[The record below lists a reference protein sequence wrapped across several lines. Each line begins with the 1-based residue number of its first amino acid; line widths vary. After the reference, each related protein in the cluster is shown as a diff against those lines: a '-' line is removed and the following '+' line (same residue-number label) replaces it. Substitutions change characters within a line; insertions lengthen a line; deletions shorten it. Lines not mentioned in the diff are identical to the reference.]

1 MGMMQVK
8 GDYSGKVYQVEFAGA
23 SPTPEEIANAS
34 GQIQALERQFETE
47 FEDIY
52 GDQAVDDGTGFGRGF
67 ESGLTQLRSSLGTA
81 VRRTGE
87 GANSDFIAG
96 IGAGEEDAARR
107 TQLSRAGTTTPFK
120 TFDEAREGGVGDT
133 LSYIGEIAGQSGP
146 QMIAGIGAAGLATL
160 AVPAAPITA
169 ALTASAAALFPL
181 FYGSNI
187 QSQESEIAAGNLS
200 EIDNTKALQ
209 AAALQSTLNS
219 IADKL
224 LIGPLFNPAK
234 KIFTRVVQGA
244 GQGTLSEVPTEISQ
258 QVLERWQAGKP
269 LDNPEAIAEYREVGI
284 AAGILGGGIGS
295 VGGVFKGPSLDS
307 GKDTEI
313 NENIANSAK
322 QDLGGVDEDED
333 DAGGLASVSPTAIA
347 AAADKVA
354 GKEEQL
360 ELPLDAPTVAGKAK
374 QVLTTPPSEADL
386 AGKGKESVIKRKIKG
401 EKPTPITE
409 ADTSAAKQA
418 FIDDPSLHTKTNEF
432 IKEEH
437 LRDALNQIYSPEVLS
452 EIIRLKNQGLP
463 SEAKVKEQTDK
474 ADLAKDEAYLR
485 GTTDASIDDA
495 NAKAEADLAEEGKKD
510 AKPAPV
516 ATVTSTPVETVTP
529 TPTSV
534 EPVVTDQ
541 DAPLQ
546 DGTENLSVKSVQAKI
561 DDAKKRRSVTPKPEE
576 ITEFTDK
583 LRRNTEQYEAE
594 AAKGTKANP
603 ELLKALQDQSSALN
617 TSLNTLKESPY
628 VLGDNKGDYSYFP
641 ENVTPESKPAVE
653 VVPEEPATVT
663 AALSE
668 EQPAPPITR
677 DESGA
682 FIGDAV
688 DQAIPDAAVTGSPL
702 VQSYDNSLNLRAGK
716 EGKPFL
722 ASDPISSAT
731 TPVRMSSERIAL
743 IAGGGLDPEIARRAV
758 TGDISDPE
766 LLAELDAAATKTLSD
781 MFEGNNRA
789 VGAAAQ
795 AMEKRQGTLGNPD
808 LFPDITSF
816 EDKLDIIELL
826 NMTND
831 QVKAIPDTEERF
843 RVQGARYY
851 FLRFRRPAEA
861 ISEIM
866 NTKNEANN
874 VVKMTDVMSS
884 KKEPALDQ
892 GKLDAAAEAER
903 VDLTTAAF
911 NAEEDRQFYTPL
923 STQNAKRAYQWMR
936 RNMSIDTR
944 MKLLEDYKNGKLL
957 KASMITG
964 EKLVS
969 YDVTINDEGQV
980 VITSTYDDADTGG
993 VAKAM
998 GKRARSMQMGQFL
1011 SAGRAMVAAGKAQA
1025 KAEKIR
1031 SGLSNYTSPRQA
1043 DLDKLEQEI
1052 DAVDAANAAIKLNP
1066 TEAKSLRSVFNL
1078 RGTEERDAERKIIA
1092 LERKVIATLN
1102 IVQQSIPNRAVIDD
1116 RNSGFQATNRA
1127 EAALAEVALVV
1138 KEDGVVSE
1146 RQIDDAMFAELD
1158 RLFAAG
1164 EITKTKKTKEFRVAD
1179 INAVRGRIEAGVAS
1193 QAADQAQYAE
1203 AVDDSTEVLEAVDG
1217 NDLDGFS
1224 GVAENVYFGDGE
1236 NLFLVT
1242 SEVSALTD
1250 PLRPSI
1256 QNQIANNDLQGALMS
1271 VALTS
1276 PSKTVSKAAARLM
1289 PYVGNTDV
1297 KLVSGTLTDPRGR
1310 AASGM
1315 FSPSTNTIS
1324 IDRGTGMNS
1333 HTVLHEVFHAA
1344 SSTNLANM
1352 KLPEVRQLKTIYEA
1366 VKKQLPPMDALNSL
1380 DEFVAEAFSNPDFQ
1394 VTLAG
1399 IPMADLRVANNN
1411 ITNAWVNFKTAIRR
1425 MYNRFMD
1432 KPQDSAFDRTDVL
1445 LDKILA
1451 PQLSNRA
1458 APAMYLAA
1466 TNPDTAGDLLVNAGK
1481 AVKPSTKEEIQAKF
1495 TQAKNSGV
1503 TSASKSFLYGISP
1516 LNILADTL
1524 KRDYNSDV
1532 GIRLHR
1538 RVNNVSSQLR
1548 AKTIKL
1554 DYIVNQIRNF
1564 KKATGMKQYKIL
1576 QELVPTSTLNQVDP
1590 SVDRNV
1596 YASYGVVVTDPVS
1609 LKKTRTNYSTI
1620 ARRDNKIAKIKA
1632 ANPEAKITKIPPLSK
1647 NKLVVYDAL
1656 RADYDKLIGKG
1667 AKDGQRVYRTMRNFF
1682 QETYD
1687 EIAPALKK
1695 RIESISDD
1703 EAVRKT
1709 AFDKLSELLLKDS
1722 GIIMPY
1728 FPLMRK
1734 GSYRLS
1740 YTAIDPEG
1748 SKSGGPQV
1756 DRYVEYFATKNQM
1769 IEAKQ
1774 KVKDYNAEMLR
1785 RPDVIAANLG
1795 TIFDEKTGQS
1805 SPNPMLSAA
1814 SMEPEATKLTPN
1826 SNYGTAPS
1834 SGFVFN
1840 VLNVLQAA
1848 GVQKMEG
1855 GKGNKVISDI
1865 LDLSLDALPER
1876 SFMQG
1881 FRTRKGVRGFLGD
1894 TTPTGYSLANFDLID
1909 MMETKGRDL
1918 NRQVVQLQGSAEIQ
1932 GVMNDIEKLTKDPET
1947 AEIGD
1952 RLKKIAEFAQRPNVN
1967 RLSQVATNLGFGWT
1981 MAYNVS
1987 SAGLTFFDVGMSVMP
2002 LLQGK
2007 YGASKTAGAFADAS
2021 KVLYGSPTYKMLT
2034 VTDEKGNKVKER
2046 YELGAFGRSL
2056 GNVDYDD
2063 PASVAEGMRKYDVL
2077 ASYAVEQA
2085 QMGQSLTQETLEIDM
2100 ITGDTGSDVATRN
2113 ARMLLETSQKWG
2125 GAMFHHSERYGREV
2139 SLIAAYDLE
2148 IDKISNGG
2156 KKTITTADK
2165 QAAAEA
2171 AVDFV
2176 EFTLGGTAS
2185 AGRPVYAQGPV
2196 GNVLFLFKRF
2206 AISKYYM
2213 MARMTED
2220 ATRLKPRNE
2229 YDTEEA
2235 YQEAVLNRKI
2245 ARQQLAS
2252 FLITVGLIA
2261 GYSGMPL
2268 FGELGIMYD
2277 AISDDDDDNWD
2288 TAWKKW
2294 TGDPLYG
2301 GLVGMSGLAIGER
2314 IALNNMLYRP
2324 PLIEKEQNALWTIAE
2339 QLGGPVIGITSQW
2352 SRGGSLWSQGEYQRS
2367 IEAIAP
2373 AAVRNALKAGRYA
2386 TEGNL
2391 TMRGNEIT
2399 SVSPFTIAGQLMG
2412 FSGREHIDQ
2421 LNMNRNERTKWAAM
2435 QDRKKKILR
2444 RANMAREEG
2453 DVEGLRRAYKESLEH
2468 NARLP
2473 QGAEK
2478 LLITTESFKNSYRN
2492 FERNTGAMV
2501 GGMIYTPSMRRSA
2514 AEYSDG
2520 LSSLGPID

>member
-47 FEDIY
+47 FEGIY
-52 GDQAVDDGTGFGRGF
+52 GDQTVDDGTGFGRGF
-67 ESGLTQLRSSLGTA
+67 ESGLTQLKSSLGTA
-81 VRRTGE
+81 VRRAGE
-87 GANSDFIAG
+87 GSESDFIAG
-96 IGAGEEDAARR
+96 IGTGLEDSARR
-107 TQLSRAGTTTPFK
+107 TQLSRVGTATPFR
-120 TFDEAREGGVGDT
+120 TFDEARKGGVGDT

-146 QMIAGIGAAGLATL
+146 QTLAGVGAAGLATL
-160 AVPAAPITA
+160 AVPAAPVTA
-169 ALTASAAALFPL
+169 ALTASAAVLFPL

-200 EIDNTKALQ
+200 GIDNTKALQ

-234 KIFTRVVQGA
+234 KIFTRVAQGA

-284 AAGILGGGIGS
+284 AAGILGSGIGGATS
-295 VGGVFKGPSLDS
+295 VFKGPSLDNAT
-307 GKDTEI
+307 DTKIDENVASSAETDVGGEI
-313 NENIANSAK
+313 DA
-322 QDLGGVDEDED
+322 DEDGVS
-333 DAGGLASVSPTAIA
+333 DAGGLASVSSTVAG

-354 GKEEQL
+354 G
-360 ELPLDAPTVAGKAK
+360 
-374 QVLTTPPSEADL
+374 ADSPIINAQGQYEMDL
-386 AGKGKESVIKRKIKG
+386 G
-401 EKPTPITE
+401 EK
-409 ADTSAAKQA
+409 AAQ
-418 FIDDPSLHTKTNEF
+418 ILTKPAPKPVE
-432 IKEEH
+432 
-437 LRDALNQIYSPEVLS
+437 
-452 EIIRLKNQGLP
+452 GLP
-463 SEAKVKEQTDK
+463 SDAKVKKQTDE
-474 ADLAKDEAYLR
+474 ANLAKDAEFSQ
-485 GTTDASIDDA
+485 GTTDASIDNA
-495 NAKAEADLAEEGKKD
+495 NAEAEAALAEEGKESVIRKKIKG
-510 AKPAPV
+510 AEP
-516 ATVTSTPVETVTP
+516 TPVETVTP
-529 TPTSV
+529 KPAEPTPV
-534 EPVVTDQ
+534 KPIVADQ
-541 DAPLQ
+541 GAPLQ
-546 DGTENLSVKSVQAKI
+546 DGTENLSIEDIQAKIDANKKRRAAEGVSLKSQTLADREAAELEAKLKSVQAKI
-561 DDAKKRRSVTPKPEE
+561 DANKGRRAAEGVSLESQTLASREAA
-576 ITEFTDK
+576 EFADK
-583 LRRNTEQYEAE
+583 LRRNKEQFEAE
-594 AAKGTKANP
+594 AAKGGKANP

-617 TSLNTLKESPY
+617 TALNTQKANPY
-628 VLGDNKGDYSYFP
+628 EGGDYGVY
-641 ENVTPESKPAVE
+641 PESVTSEPDIGDDPKEPLVPAKV
-653 VVPEEPATVT
+653 TV
-663 AALSE
+663 APSE
-668 EQPAPPITR
+668 EQPAPPVTR

-682 FIGDAV
+682 FVGDAV
-688 DQAIPDAAVTGSPL
+688 DQAFPDVGATV
-702 VQSYDNSLNLRAGK
+702 
-716 EGKPFL
+716 
-722 ASDPISSAT
+722 DPAPITYAT

-781 MFEGNNRA
+781 MFEGRNRA
-789 VGAAAQ
+789 VGRAAQ
-795 AMEKRQGTLGNPD
+795 AIEKRQGTLGNPD

-816 EDKLDIIELL
+816 EDKLNIIELL
-826 NMTND
+826 NMTNE
-831 QVKAIPDTEERF
+831 QVKAISDTEERF

-851 FLRFRRPAEA
+851 FIRFRRPAEA

-866 NTKNEANN
+866 GTRNEANN
-874 VVKMTDVMSS
+874 VVKMTDVMTTTQ
-884 KKEPALDQ
+884 KQEV
-892 GKLDAAAEAER
+892 DAAVEAEKA

-911 NAEEDRQFYTPL
+911 NAEEDRLFYKDLT
-923 STQNAKRAYQWMR
+923 TQNAKRAYQWMR
-936 RNMSIDTR
+936 RNMSVDTR

-993 VAKAM
+993 VAEAM

-1011 SAGRAMVAAGKAQA
+1011 SAGRAMVAAGKEQT
-1025 KAEKIR
+1025 KAERIR
-1031 SGLSNYTSPRQA
+1031 TGLPDYVNPKQA
-1043 DLDKLEQEI
+1043 DLDKLEQELN
-1052 DAVDAANAAIKLNP
+1052 AVDAVNAEIKLNP
-1066 TEAKSLRSVFNL
+1066 KEAKSLRSVFNL
-1078 RGTEERDAERKIIA
+1078 RGTEERDANRA
-1092 LERKVIATLN
+1092 NDVLERKLLAKLN
-1102 IVQQSIPNRAVIDD
+1102 AISPVLRGSVDTSQGGVQDINP
-1116 RNSGFQATNRA
+1116 A
-1127 EAALAEVALVV
+1127 EAALAEVGLVV
-1138 KEDGVVSE
+1138 EEDGVVSE

-1158 RLFAAG
+1158 RQLQAG
-1164 EITKTKKTKEFRVAD
+1164 EITKTKKTKQFRAKD
-1179 INAVRGRIEAGVAS
+1179 KKAVRDRIEAGVAE
-1193 QAADQAQYAE
+1193 QAAERAQLTA
-1203 AVDDSTEVLEAVDG
+1203 DLNDTTEVFDEAYLADVGDSII
-1217 NDLDGFS
+1217 DQVSVISADVL
-1224 GVAENVYFGDGE
+1224 FGDADNTF
-1236 NLFLVT
+1236 NLVADA
-1242 SEVSALTD
+1242 VSVLAD

-1256 QNQIANNDLQGALMS
+1256 QNQLANNDLQGALMS
-1271 VALTS
+1271 MALTS
-1276 PSKTVSKAAARLM
+1276 PSKTVSKAAARLIR
-1289 PYVGNTDV
+1289 YVGNTDL

-1310 AASGM
+1310 AASGR
-1315 FSPSTNTIS
+1315 FDPSTNTIS
-1324 IDRGTGMNS
+1324 IDRDTGMNS

-1344 SSTNLANM
+1344 SAANIANM
-1352 KLPEVRQLKTIYEA
+1352 KLPEARQLRTIYEA
-1366 VKKQLPPMDALNSL
+1366 VKKQLPPSYATSSL

-1394 VTLAG
+1394 TLLAG
-1399 IPMADLRVANNN
+1399 IPMSDLKIANTSM
-1411 ITNAWVNFKTAIRR
+1411 TNAWVNFKTAIRR
-1425 MYNRFMD
+1425 MYNRFMGR
-1432 KPQDSAFDRTDVL
+1432 PQDSVFGQADLL

-1466 TNPDTAGDLLVNAGK
+1466 SNPNTAGKLLTNAMG

-1495 TQAKNSGV
+1495 TKVKNSGAL
-1503 TSASKSFLYGISP
+1503 SSGKSFLYGISP

-1524 KRDYNSDV
+1524 KRDYGSDAGV
-1532 GIRLHR
+1532 RLNR
-1538 RVNNVSSQLR
+1538 MVNKVSSKLR
-1548 AKTIKL
+1548 DKTVKL
-1554 DYIVNQIRNF
+1554 DYIVNQIKDF
-1564 KKATGMKQYKIL
+1564 KKSAGMEKYKLL

-1590 SVDRNV
+1590 SVKRNI
-1596 YASYGVVVTDPVS
+1596 YTSYGVVVTDPVS
-1609 LKKTRTNYSTI
+1609 LKKTRTNHSTI
-1620 ARRDNKIAKIKA
+1620 ARRDAKIAEILAENSK
-1632 ANPEAKITKIPPLSK
+1632 AKITKIAPLSK
-1647 NKLVVYDAL
+1647 DKLAVYDAL
-1656 RADYDKLIGKG
+1656 AEDYKNLGE
-1667 AKDGQRVYRTMRNFF
+1667 DGRRVYRTMRNFF

-1703 EAVRKT
+1703 AAVRQT

-1722 GIIMPY
+1722 GIITPY

-1748 SKSGGPQV
+1748 SASGGPQV
-1756 DRYVEYFATKNQM
+1756 DRYVEYFASKNDM

-1774 KVKDYNAEMLR
+1774 KVKDYNAKMLS
-1785 RPDVIAANLG
+1785 RPDVKAANLD

-1805 SPNPMLSAA
+1805 RPNPMLSAA

-1826 SNYGTAPS
+1826 SNYGKAPS

-1848 GVQKMEG
+1848 GVQNMEG

-1932 GVMNDIEKLTKDPET
+1932 GVMSDIEKLTQDPET
-1947 AEIGD
+1947 TEIGD

-1967 RLSQVATNLGFGWT
+1967 RLSQIATNFGFGWT
-1981 MAYNVS
+1981 MAYNIS

-2007 YGASKTAGAFADAS
+2007 YGASSTARAFADAT
-2021 KVLYGSPTYKMLT
+2021 KVLYGSPTYKMIT
-2034 VTDEKGNKVKER
+2034 VTDEEGNKVRER
-2046 YELGAFGRSL
+2046 YDLGAFGRSL
-2056 GNVDYDD
+2056 GNVDFTDT
-2063 PASVAEGMRKYDVL
+2063 ASVPEGMQKYDVL
-2077 ASYAVEQA
+2077 APYATQQA
-2085 QMGQSLTQETLEIDM
+2085 QLGQSLTQETLEIDM

-2156 KKTITTADK
+2156 KKEVTNADK
-2165 QAAAEA
+2165 QKAAEA

-2185 AGRPVYAQGPV
+2185 AGRPVYAQGPI

-2213 MARMTED
+2213 MIRMTED

-2235 YQEAVLNRKI
+2235 YQEAVLNRRV

-2261 GYSGMPL
+2261 GQQGMPM
-2268 FGELGIMYD
+2268 FGELGILYD
-2277 AISDDDDDNWD
+2277 SIIKDEDEDNWD
-2288 TAWKKW
+2288 TMAKKW
-2294 TGDPLYG
+2294 MGDPLYG

-2314 IALNNMLYRP
+2314 IALNNLLYRP
-2324 PLIEKEQNALWTIAE
+2324 PLIEKEQNVLWTIAE
-2339 QLGGPVIGITSQW
+2339 QLGGPVIGITSQM
-2352 SRGGSLWSQGEYQRS
+2352 SRAVNLMSEGEYQRG

-2373 AAVRNALKAGRYA
+2373 AAVRNVLKAGRY
-2386 TEGNL
+2386 TDEGNL
-2391 TMRGNEIT
+2391 TMRGDDIT
-2399 SVSPFTIAGQLMG
+2399 SVSPFTIVGQLIG

-2421 LNMNRNERTKWAAM
+2421 LNMNRNERTKFAAM
-2435 QDRKKKILR
+2435 QDRKKRILR
-2444 RANMAREEG
+2444 KANMARREG
-2453 DVEGLRRAYKESLEH
+2453 DIEGLRRAYEESREH
-2468 NARLP
+2468 NRRLP

-2478 LLITTESFKNSYRN
+2478 LQITSESFKNSYKN
-2492 FERNTGAMV
+2492 FERNTKEMV

-2514 AEYSDG
+2514 SEYDDG
-2520 LSSLGPID
+2520 LSPLGPID

>member
-47 FEDIY
+47 FESIY
-52 GDQAVDDGTGFGRGF
+52 GDQAIDDGTGFGRGF
-67 ESGLTQLRSSLGTA
+67 ESGLTQLKSSLGTA
-81 VRRTGE
+81 VRRAGE
-87 GANSDFIAG
+87 GSESDFIAG
-96 IGAGEEDAARR
+96 IGTGLEDSARR
-107 TQLSRAGTTTPFK
+107 TQLSRVGTATPFK
-120 TFDEAREGGVGDT
+120 TFDQAREGGIGDT

-146 QMIAGIGAAGLATL
+146 QMAAGLGAAGLATL
-160 AVPAAPITA
+160 AVPAAPVTA

-200 EIDNTKALQ
+200 GIDNTKALQ

-224 LIGPLFNPAK
+224 LIGPLFSPSK
-234 KIFTRVVQGA
+234 KIFTRVAQGA

-284 AAGILGGGIGS
+284 AAGILGSGIGGTTS
-295 VGGVFKGPSLDS
+295 VFKGPSLDNAT
-307 GKDTEI
+307 DTKI
-313 NENIANSAK
+313 DENVVSSAET
-322 QDLGGVDEDED
+322 DVGGEVDADEDGVS
-333 DAGGLASVSPTAIA
+333 DAGGLASVIPAGVDA
-347 AAADKVA
+347 AANKVA
-354 GKEEQL
+354 GVDSPIINAQGQYEM
-360 ELPLDAPTVAGKAK
+360 
-374 QVLTTPPSEADL
+374 DL
-386 AGKGKESVIKRKIKG
+386 G
-401 EKPTPITE
+401 EKAAQVFTKPTLKPTE
-409 ADTSAAKQA
+409 
-418 FIDDPSLHTKTNEF
+418 
-432 IKEEH
+432 
-437 LRDALNQIYSPEVLS
+437 
-452 EIIRLKNQGLP
+452 GLP
-463 SEAKVKEQTDK
+463 SEAKVKKQINDK
-474 ADLAKDEAYLR
+474 SLEEDAEFLQ
-485 GTTDASIDDA
+485 GTTDASIDNA
-495 NAKAEADLAEEGKKD
+495 NAEAEAALAEEGKESVIRKKIKG
-510 AKPAPV
+510 AKP
-516 ATVTSTPVETVTP
+516 TPVKTVTP
-529 TPTSV
+529 APAPV

-541 DAPLQ
+541 GAPLQ
-546 DGTENLSVKSVQAKI
+546 DRTENLSVEDVQAKI
-561 DDAKKRRSVTPKPEE
+561 DANKGRRAAEGVSLKSQTFADREAA
-576 ITEFTDK
+576 EFAAK
-583 LRRNTEQYEAE
+583 LRRNKEQFEAE
-594 AAKGTKANP
+594 TAKGAKANP

-617 TSLNTLKESPY
+617 IALNAQKANPY
-628 VLGDNKGDYSYFP
+628 EGGDYGVYP
-641 ENVTPESKPAVE
+641 ESVTPES
-653 VVPEEPATVT
+653 EPDVGDDPKEPLVAAKVTV
-663 AALSE
+663 APSK

-688 DQAIPDAAVTGSPL
+688 DQAFPDVGATV
-702 VQSYDNSLNLRAGK
+702 
-716 EGKPFL
+716 
-722 ASDPISSAT
+722 DPAPITYAT

-781 MFEGNNRA
+781 MFEGRNRA

-795 AMEKRQGTLGNPD
+795 AIEKRQGTLGNPD

-816 EDKLDIIELL
+816 EDKLSIIELL
-826 NMTND
+826 NMTGK
-831 QVKAIPDTEERF
+831 QVKAIPDRAERL
-843 RVQGARYY
+843 RVEGARHY

-866 NTKNEANN
+866 ATRNEANN
-874 VVKMTDVMSS
+874 IIKTADVMTTT
-884 KKEPALDQ
+884 KKQEV
-892 GKLDAAAEAER
+892 DAAVEAEKA

-911 NAEEDRQFYTPL
+911 NAEEDRLFYKDLT
-923 STQNAKRAYQWMR
+923 TQNAKRAYQWMR
-936 RNMSIDTR
+936 RNMSVDTR
-944 MKLLEDYKNGKLL
+944 MKLLEDYKNGKLI

-993 VAKAM
+993 VAEAM

-1011 SAGRAMVAAGKAQA
+1011 SAGRAMVAAGKEQT
-1025 KAEKIR
+1025 KAERIR
-1031 SGLSNYTSPRQA
+1031 SGLPNYVNPKQA
-1043 DLDKLEQEI
+1043 DLDKLEQEL
-1052 DAVDAANAAIKLNP
+1052 DAVDATNAAIRLNP
-1066 TEAKSLRSVFNL
+1066 KEAKSLRSVFNHK
-1078 RGTEERDAERKIIA
+1078 GTEERDAIRANNAIARK
-1092 LERKVIATLN
+1092 LFATLN
-1102 IVQQSIPNRAVIDD
+1102 DISPVLRGSADTRQGGVQDINP
-1116 RNSGFQATNRA
+1116 A
-1127 EAALAEVALVV
+1127 EAALAEVGLVV
-1138 KEDGVVSE
+1138 EEDGVVSE
-1146 RQIDDAMFAELD
+1146 RQIDDAVLAELD
-1158 RLFAAG
+1158 RQLQAG
-1164 EITKTKKTKEFRVAD
+1164 EITLTKKKEFRVKD
-1179 INAVRGRIEAGVAS
+1179 EKAVRSRIEAAVEEQVAERV
-1193 QAADQAQYAE
+1193 QYLKD
-1203 AVDDSTEVLEAVDG
+1203 VDDTTEAFDADVEALLGDDYVAQVSELARDVL
-1217 NDLDGFS
+1217 
-1224 GVAENVYFGDGE
+1224 FGDADNTF
-1236 NLFLVT
+1236 NLVADA
-1242 SEVSALTD
+1242 VSVLAD

-1256 QNQIANNDLQGALMS
+1256 QNQLANNDLQGALMS
-1271 VALTS
+1271 MALTS
-1276 PSKTVSKAAARLM
+1276 PSKTVSKAAARLIR
-1289 PYVGNTDV
+1289 YVGNTDL

-1310 AASGM
+1310 AASGR
-1315 FSPSTNTIS
+1315 FDPSTNTIS
-1324 IDRGTGMNS
+1324 IDRDTGMNS
-1333 HTVLHEVFHAA
+1333 HTLLHEVFHAA
-1344 SSTNLANM
+1344 SAANIANM
-1352 KLPEVRQLKTIYEA
+1352 KLPEARQLRTIYEA
-1366 VKKQLPPMDALNSL
+1366 VKKQLPPSYATSSL

-1394 VTLAG
+1394 TLLAG
-1399 IPMADLRVANNN
+1399 IPMSDLKIANTSM
-1411 ITNAWVNFKTAIRR
+1411 TNAWVNFKTAIRR
-1425 MYNRFMD
+1425 MYNRLMGR
-1432 KPQDSAFDRTDVL
+1432 PQDSVFGQADLL

-1466 TNPDTAGDLLVNAGK
+1466 SNPNTAGKLLTNAMG

-1495 TQAKNSGV
+1495 TKVKNSGAL
-1503 TSASKSFLYGISP
+1503 SSGKSFLYGISP

-1524 KRDYNSDV
+1524 KRDYGSDTGV
-1532 GIRLHR
+1532 RLNR
-1538 RVNNVSSQLR
+1538 MVNKVSSKLR
-1548 AKTIKL
+1548 DKTVKL
-1554 DYIVNQIRNF
+1554 DYIVNQIKDF
-1564 KKATGMKQYKIL
+1564 KKSAGMEKYKLL

-1590 SVDRNV
+1590 SVKRNI
-1596 YASYGVVVTDPVS
+1596 YTSYGVVVTDPVS
-1609 LKKTRTNYSTI
+1609 LKKTRTNHSTI
-1620 ARRDNKIAKIKA
+1620 ARRDAKIAKILA
-1632 ANPEAKITKIPPLSK
+1632 ANPEAKITKIAPLGK
-1647 NKLVVYDAL
+1647 DKLAVYDAL
-1656 RADYDKLIGKG
+1656 EKDYDNLGE
-1667 AKDGQRVYRTMRNFF
+1667 DGQRVYRTMRNFF

-1703 EAVRKT
+1703 AAVRKT

-1722 GIIMPY
+1722 GIITPY

-1748 SKSGGPQV
+1748 SASGGPQV
-1756 DRYVEYFATKNQM
+1756 DRYVEYFASKNDM

-1785 RPDVIAANLG
+1785 RPDVIAANLN

-1805 SPNPMLSAA
+1805 RPNPMLSPA

-1932 GVMNDIEKLTKDPET
+1932 GVMSDIEKLTQDPET

-1967 RLSQVATNLGFGWT
+1967 RLSQIATNFGFGWT
-1981 MAYNVS
+1981 MAYNIS

-2007 YGASKTAGAFADAS
+2007 YGASSTARAFADAT
-2021 KVLYGSPTYKMLT
+2021 KVLYGSPTYKMIT
-2034 VTDEKGNKVKER
+2034 VTDEEGNKVRER
-2046 YELGAFGRSL
+2046 YDLGAFGRSL
-2056 GNVDYDD
+2056 GNVDFTD
-2063 PASVAEGMRKYDVL
+2063 PASVPEGIQKYDVL
-2077 ASYAVEQA
+2077 APYATQQA
-2085 QMGQSLTQETLEIDM
+2085 QLGQSLTQETLEIDM

-2148 IDKISNGG
+2148 INKISNGG
-2156 KKTITTADK
+2156 KKAITDADK

-2185 AGRPVYAQGPV
+2185 AGRPVYAQGPI

-2235 YQEAVLNRKI
+2235 YQEAVLNRRV

-2268 FGELGIMYD
+2268 WGELGIIYD
-2277 AISDDDDDNWD
+2277 GFADDDEDNWD

-2314 IALNNMLYRP
+2314 IALNNLLYRP
-2324 PLIEKEQNALWTIAE
+2324 PLIEKEQNVLWTIAE
-2339 QLGGPVIGITSQW
+2339 QLGGPVIGITSQL
-2352 SRGGSLWSQGEYQRS
+2352 SRGVSLISQGEYQRG

-2373 AAVRNALKAGRYA
+2373 AAVRNVLKAGRY
-2386 TEGNL
+2386 TDEGNL
-2391 TMRGNEIT
+2391 TMRGDDIT
-2399 SVSPFTIAGQLMG
+2399 SVSPFTVVGQLMG

-2421 LNMNRNERTKWAAM
+2421 LNMNRNERTKYAAM
-2435 QDRKKKILR
+2435 QDRKKRILR
-2444 RANMAREEG
+2444 KANMARREG
-2453 DVEGLRRAYKESLEH
+2453 DIEGLRRAYEESREH
-2468 NARLP
+2468 NRRLP

-2478 LLITTESFKNSYRN
+2478 LQITSESFKNSYKN
-2492 FERNTGAMV
+2492 FERNTKEMV

-2514 AEYSDG
+2514 SEYDDG
-2520 LSSLGPID
+2520 LSPLGPID

>member
-47 FEDIY
+47 FEGIY

-67 ESGLTQLRSSLGTA
+67 ESSLTDMRGTLGTA
-81 VRRTGE
+81 VRRAGE
-87 GANSDFIAG
+87 GLDSDFIAD
-96 IGAGEEDAARR
+96 IGASEEDAARK

-120 TFDEAREGGVGDT
+120 TYDEARAGGVGDT

-146 QMIAGIGAAGLATL
+146 QMVAGLGAAGLASL
-160 AVPAAPITA
+160 AVPAAPVVA
-169 ALTASAAALFPL
+169 GLTASAAVLAPF

-187 QSQESEIAAGNLS
+187 QVQDSEVAAGNLDA
-200 EIDNTKALQ
+200 IDNTKALQ
-209 AAALQSTLNS
+209 AAFLQSTLNS

-244 GQGTLSEVPTEISQ
+244 GQGILSEVPTEISQ
-258 QVLERWQAGKP
+258 QLLERWQAGKP

-295 VGGVFKGPSLDS
+295 VGGVFKGPSLDNAT
-307 GKDTEI
+307 DTKI
-313 NENIANSAK
+313 DENVASSAK
-322 QDLGGVDEDED
+322 TDVGGEVDADVSEEG
-333 DAGGLASVSPTAIA
+333 ASKPKTASGIGTYSTEGLKSFEAAQPPLGGLAGLTGRLSTDKENA
-347 AAADKVA
+347 AVQDAADRVA
-354 GKEEQL
+354 ASD
-360 ELPLDAPTVAGKAK
+360 LDGDNVNAFIAGLGGSQTLQSTK
-374 QVLTTPPSEADL
+374 D
-386 AGKGKESVIKRKIKG
+386 VIKRKIK
-401 EKPTPITE
+401 K
-409 ADTSAAKQA
+409 AK
-418 FIDDPSLHTKTNEF
+418 
-432 IKEEH
+432 
-437 LRDALNQIYSPEVLS
+437 
-452 EIIRLKNQGLP
+452 G
-463 SEAKVKEQTDK
+463 
-474 ADLAKDEAYLR
+474 
-485 GTTDASIDDA
+485 
-495 NAKAEADLAEEGKKD
+495 
-510 AKPAPV
+510 AKPAPKAAPLLPYPPV
-516 ATVTSTPVETVTP
+516 KYSPEAYNEAKSVIAKIDAEGIPESLEISSELRRTAANIGVEIKASNTAKYVIAKMRAALTDNDKKNAPVETVTP
-529 TPTSV
+529 EPVETVTPKPAEPTPVEPAPVEPVEPAPV

-541 DAPLQ
+541 GAPLQ
-546 DGTENLSVKSVQAKI
+546 DGTENLSVESVQAKI
-561 DDAKKRRSVTPKPEE
+561 DANKERRSATATPEE
-576 ITEFTDK
+576 ITKFTDK
-583 LRRNTEQYEAE
+583 LRRNKARYEAE
-594 AAKGTKANP
+594 VAKGTGANP

-617 TSLNTLKESPY
+617 TALNTLKESPY
-628 VLGDNKGDYSYFP
+628 VRGDNEGDFFYFP
-641 ENVTPESKPAVE
+641 ENVTPEPEPAVK
-653 VVPEEPATVT
+653 VVPEEPSGTVT
-663 AALSE
+663 AALSK
-668 EQPAPPITR
+668 EQPAPPVTR

-688 DQAIPDAAVTGSPL
+688 DQAYPDAGATV
-702 VQSYDNSLNLRAGK
+702 
-716 EGKPFL
+716 
-722 ASDPISSAT
+722 DPAPITYAT

-758 TGDISDPE
+758 TGTISDPE

-781 MFEGNNRA
+781 MFDGNNRA

-816 EDKLDIIELL
+816 EDKLDVIELL

-884 KKEPALDQ
+884 KKEPALDR
-892 GKLDAAAEAER
+892 GKLDEAAEAER

-936 RNMSIDTR
+936 RNMSVDTR

-957 KASMITG
+957 KASMING

-969 YDVTINDEGQV
+969 YDVTINDDGQV
-980 VITSTYDDADTGG
+980 VITSNYDDADTGG
-993 VAKAM
+993 VVEAM
-998 GKRARSMQMGQFL
+998 GKRARNMQMGQFL
-1011 SAGRAMVAAGKAQA
+1011 SAGRAMVAAGEAQT
-1025 KAEKIR
+1025 KAEKVR
-1031 SGLSNYTSPRQA
+1031 SGLPNYTSPRQA

-1052 DAVDAANAAIKLNP
+1052 DAVDATNAAIRLNP
-1066 TEAKSLRSVFNL
+1066 KAAAELRSVFNL
-1078 RGTEERDAERKIIA
+1078 RGNEELQEQRELDALQRKLLA
-1092 LERKVIATLN
+1092 RLN
-1102 IVQQSIPNRAVIDD
+1102 AISPVLRASVDTSQGGVQDIDP
-1116 RNSGFQATNRA
+1116 A
-1127 EAALAEVALVV
+1127 EAALAEVASVV

-1146 RQIDDAMFAELD
+1146 RQIADAMFAELD
-1158 RLFAAG
+1158 RQLQAG
-1164 EITKTKKTKEFRVAD
+1164 EITKTKKTKQFRTKD
-1179 INAVRGRIEAGVAS
+1179 IKAVRDRVEAGVAQ
-1193 QAADQAQYAE
+1193 QAAARAQLTA
-1203 AVDDSTEVLEAVDG
+1203 
-1217 NDLDGFS
+1217 DLDDTTEAFDADVE
-1224 GVAENVYFGDGE
+1224 GVFGDNIVDEVSELAGDVYFGDGD
-1236 NLFLVT
+1236 NLFLIT

-1271 VALTS
+1271 MALTS

-1324 IDRGTGMNS
+1324 IDRGAGMNS

-1344 SSTNLANM
+1344 SSTNLANT

-1399 IPMADLRVANNN
+1399 IPMADLRIANNN

-1596 YASYGVVVTDPVS
+1596 YTSYGVVVTDPVS

-1647 NKLVVYDAL
+1647 NKLIVYDAL

-1703 EAVRKT
+1703 AAVRKT

-1722 GIIMPY
+1722 GMIMPY

-1748 SKSGGPQV
+1748 SASGGPQV

-1805 SPNPMLSAA
+1805 KPNPMLSPA

-1855 GKGNKVISDI
+1855 GKGNKIISDI

-1932 GVMNDIEKLTKDPET
+1932 GVMNDIEKLTQDPET

-1952 RLKKIAEFAQRPNVN
+1952 RLKKIAEFAQRPNVE
-1967 RLSQVATNLGFGWT
+1967 RWSQVLTNLGFGWT
-1981 MAYNVS
+1981 MAYNIS

-2077 ASYAVEQA
+2077 APYAVEQA

-2139 SLIAAYDLE
+2139 SLIAVYDLE

-2196 GNVLFLFKRF
+2196 GNILFLFKRF

-2229 YDTEEA
+2229 YDTKEA

-2261 GYSGMPL
+2261 GYSGMPG
-2268 FGELGIMYD
+2268 FGELGIIYD
-2277 AISDDDDDNWD
+2277 AFSDDDEDNWD

-2294 TGDPLYG
+2294 SGDPLYG

-2367 IEAIAP
+2367 IEAMVP

-2468 NARLP
+2468 NARIP

-2478 LLITTESFKNSYRN
+2478 LLITDASFKNSYKN
-2492 FERNTGAMV
+2492 FERNTEDMV

>member
-47 FEDIY
+47 FEGIY

-67 ESGLTQLRSSLGTA
+67 ESGLTQFKSSLGTA
-81 VRRTGE
+81 VRRAGE
-87 GANSDFIAG
+87 GSESDFIAG
-96 IGAGEEDAARR
+96 IGTGLEDSARR

-120 TFDEAREGGVGDT
+120 TFDQAREGGIGDT

-146 QMIAGIGAAGLATL
+146 QMAAGLGAAGLATL
-160 AVPAAPITA
+160 AVPAAPVTA

-234 KIFTRVVQGA
+234 KIFTRVAQGA

-284 AAGILGGGIGS
+284 AAGILGSGIGGATS
-295 VGGVFKGPSLDS
+295 VFKGASLDS
-307 GKDTEI
+307 GKDTELEGKVPVSDEAP
-313 NENIANSAK
+313 NV
-322 QDLGGVDEDED
+322 GGEVDEDGAD
-333 DAGGLASVSPTAIA
+333 NADGSGGGLASVSSTVVG

-354 GKEEQL
+354 GVDSPIINAQGQYEMNL
-360 ELPLDAPTVAGKAK
+360 
-374 QVLTTPPSEADL
+374 
-386 AGKGKESVIKRKIKG
+386 G
-401 EKPTPITE
+401 EK
-409 ADTSAAKQA
+409 AAQ
-418 FIDDPSLHTKTNEF
+418 ILTKPAPKPVE
-432 IKEEH
+432 
-437 LRDALNQIYSPEVLS
+437 
-452 EIIRLKNQGLP
+452 GLP
-463 SEAKVKEQTDK
+463 SDAKVKKQIDE
-474 ADLAKDEAYLR
+474 ADLAKDAEFLQ
-485 GTTDASIDDA
+485 GTTDASIDNA
-495 NAKAEADLAEEGKKD
+495 NAEAEADLAKEGKKSVIKTKIKG

-516 ATVTSTPVETVTP
+516 KTVTSTPVENVTP
-529 TPTSV
+529 TPVENVTPTPILTPV

-541 DAPLQ
+541 GAPLQ
-546 DGTENLSVKSVQAKI
+546 GGTENLSVESVQAKI
-561 DDAKKRRSVTPKPEE
+561 DANKGRRAAEDVPLKNQTSTDSKAV
-576 ITEFTDK
+576 EFADK
-583 LRRNTEQYEAE
+583 LRRNKEQFEAE
-594 AAKGTKANP
+594 TAKGTEANP
-603 ELLKALQDQSSALN
+603 ELLKSLQDQSSALN
-617 TSLNTLKESPY
+617 TALNTQKANPY
-628 VLGDNKGDYSYFP
+628 EGGDYGVYP
-641 ENVTPESKPAVE
+641 ESVTPESEPDVGDDPKEPLVPAKV
-653 VVPEEPATVT
+653 TV
-663 AALSE
+663 APSE

-688 DQAIPDAAVTGSPL
+688 DQAFPNVGATV
-702 VQSYDNSLNLRAGK
+702 
-716 EGKPFL
+716 
-722 ASDPISSAT
+722 DPAPITYAT

-758 TGDISDPE
+758 TGGIPDPE
-766 LLAELDAAATKTLSD
+766 LLTELDAAATKTLSD
-781 MFEGNNRA
+781 MFEGRNRA

-795 AMEKRQGTLGNPD
+795 AIEKRQGTLGNPD

-816 EDKLDIIELL
+816 EDKLSIIELL
-826 NMTND
+826 NMTGK
-831 QVKAIPDTEERF
+831 QVKAIPDRAERL
-843 RVQGARYY
+843 RVEGARHY

-866 NTKNEANN
+866 ATRNEANN
-874 VVKMTDVMSS
+874 IIKTADVMTTTQ
-884 KKEPALDQ
+884 KQEV
-892 GKLDAAAEAER
+892 DAAVEAEKA

-911 NAEEDRQFYTPL
+911 NAAEDQTFYKDLT
-923 STQNAKRAYQWMR
+923 TQNAKRAYQWMR
-936 RNMSIDTR
+936 RNMSVDTR

-993 VAKAM
+993 VAEAM

-1011 SAGRAMVAAGKAQA
+1011 SAGRAMVAAGKEQT
-1025 KAEKIR
+1025 KAERTR
-1031 SGLSNYTSPRQA
+1031 SGLPDYVSPKQA
-1043 DLDKLEQEI
+1043 DLDKLEREI
-1052 DAVDAANAAIKLNP
+1052 DAVDALNAEMRLNP
-1066 TEAKSLRSVFNL
+1066 KEAKSLRSVFNL
-1078 RGTEERDAERKIIA
+1078 KGTEERDAIRANNAIARK
-1092 LERKVIATLN
+1092 LLATLN
-1102 IVQQSIPNRAVIDD
+1102 DISPVLRGSADTRQGGVQDINP
-1116 RNSGFQATNRA
+1116 A
-1127 EAALAEVALVV
+1127 EAALAETALVV
-1138 KEDGVVSE
+1138 EEDGVVSE
-1146 RQIDDAMFAELD
+1146 RQIDDAVLAELD
-1158 RLFAAG
+1158 RQLQVG
-1164 EITKTKKTKEFRVAD
+1164 EITLTKKTQEFRVKD
-1179 INAVRGRIEAGVAS
+1179 EKAVRDRIEAGVAE
-1193 QAADQAQYAE
+1193 QAAARAQYLKD
-1203 AVDDSTEVLEAVDG
+1203 VDDTTEAFDADVEEVFGDSIIDEVSELAADM
-1217 NDLDGFS
+1217 
-1224 GVAENVYFGDGE
+1224 YFGDADNTL
-1236 NLFLVT
+1236 NL
-1242 SEVSALTD
+1242 VSDAVSVLAD

-1256 QNQIANNDLQGALMS
+1256 QNQLANNDLQGALMS
-1271 VALTS
+1271 MALTS
-1276 PSKTVSKAAARLM
+1276 PSKTVSKAAARLIR
-1289 PYVGNTDV
+1289 YVGNTDL

-1310 AASGM
+1310 AASGR
-1315 FSPSTNTIS
+1315 FDPSTNTIS
-1324 IDRGTGMNS
+1324 IDRDTGMNS

-1344 SSTNLANM
+1344 SAANIANM
-1352 KLPEVRQLKTIYEA
+1352 KLPEARQLRTIYEA
-1366 VKKQLPPMDALNSL
+1366 VKEQLPPSYATSSL

-1394 VTLAG
+1394 VLLAG
-1399 IPMADLRVANNN
+1399 IPMSDLKIANTSM
-1411 ITNAWVNFKTAIRR
+1411 TNAWVNFKTAIRR
-1425 MYNRFMD
+1425 MYNRFMGR
-1432 KPQDSAFDRTDVL
+1432 PQDSVFGQADLL

-1466 TNPDTAGDLLVNAGK
+1466 SNPNTAGKLLTNAMG

-1495 TQAKNSGV
+1495 TKVKNSGAL
-1503 TSASKSFLYGISP
+1503 SSGKSFLYGISP

-1524 KRDYNSDV
+1524 KRDYGNDAGV
-1532 GIRLHR
+1532 RLNR
-1538 RVNNVSSQLR
+1538 MVNKVSSKLR
-1548 AKTIKL
+1548 DKTVKL
-1554 DYIVNQIRNF
+1554 DYIVNQIKDF
-1564 KKATGMKQYKIL
+1564 KKSAGMEKYKLL

-1590 SVDRNV
+1590 SVKRNI
-1596 YASYGVVVTDPVS
+1596 YTSYGVVVTDPVS
-1609 LKKTRTNYSTI
+1609 LKKTRTNHSTI
-1620 ARRDNKIAKIKA
+1620 ARRDAKIAEILA
-1632 ANPEAKITKIPPLSK
+1632 ANSEAKITKIAPLSK
-1647 NKLVVYDAL
+1647 DKLAVYDAL
-1656 RADYDKLIGKG
+1656 IKDYDAIGE
-1667 AKDGQRVYRTMRNFF
+1667 DGQRVYRTMRNFF

-1703 EAVRKT
+1703 AAVRQT

-1748 SKSGGPQV
+1748 SASGGPQV
-1756 DRYVEYFATKNQM
+1756 DRYVEYFASKNEM

-1785 RPDVIAANLG
+1785 RPDVIAANLN

-1805 SPNPMLSAA
+1805 RPNPMLSPA

-1932 GVMNDIEKLTKDPET
+1932 GVMSDIEKLTQDPET

-1952 RLKKIAEFAQRPNVN
+1952 RFKKIAEFAQRPNVN
-1967 RLSQVATNLGFGWT
+1967 RLSQIATNFGFGWT
-1981 MAYNVS
+1981 MAYNIS

-2007 YGASKTAGAFADAS
+2007 YGASSTARAFADAT
-2021 KVLYGSPTYKMLT
+2021 KVLHGSPTFKMIT
-2034 VTDEKGNKVKER
+2034 VTDENGNKIKER
-2046 YELGAFGRSL
+2046 YDLGAFGRSL
-2056 GNVDYDD
+2056 GNVDFTD
-2063 PASVAEGMRKYDVL
+2063 PASVPEGMQKYDVL
-2077 ASYAVEQA
+2077 APYATQQA
-2085 QMGQSLTQETLEIDM
+2085 QLGQSLTQETLEIDM

-2148 IDKISNGG
+2148 INKISNGG
-2156 KKTITTADK
+2156 KKAITDADK

-2185 AGRPVYAQGPV
+2185 AGRPVYAQGPI

-2235 YQEAVLNRKI
+2235 YQEAVLNRRV

-2268 FGELGIMYD
+2268 WGELGIIYD
-2277 AISDDDDDNWD
+2277 GFADDDEDNWD

-2314 IALNNMLYRP
+2314 IALNNLLYRP
-2324 PLIEKEQNALWTIAE
+2324 PLIEKEQNVLWTIAE
-2339 QLGGPVIGITSQW
+2339 QLGGPVIGITSQL
-2352 SRGGSLWSQGEYQRS
+2352 SRGVSLISQGEYQRG

-2373 AAVRNALKAGRYA
+2373 AAVRNVLKAGRYT

-2391 TMRGNEIT
+2391 TMRGDDIT
-2399 SVSPFTIAGQLMG
+2399 SVSPFTVVGQLMG

-2421 LNMNRNERTKWAAM
+2421 LNMNRNERTKLAAM
-2435 QDRKKKILR
+2435 QDRKKRILR
-2444 RANMAREEG
+2444 KANMARREG
-2453 DVEGLRRAYKESLEH
+2453 DIEGLRRAYEESREH
-2468 NARLP
+2468 NRRLP

-2478 LLITTESFKNSYRN
+2478 LQITSESFKNSYKN
-2492 FERNTGAMV
+2492 FERNTKEMV

-2514 AEYSDG
+2514 AEYDDG
-2520 LSSLGPID
+2520 LSTLGPID